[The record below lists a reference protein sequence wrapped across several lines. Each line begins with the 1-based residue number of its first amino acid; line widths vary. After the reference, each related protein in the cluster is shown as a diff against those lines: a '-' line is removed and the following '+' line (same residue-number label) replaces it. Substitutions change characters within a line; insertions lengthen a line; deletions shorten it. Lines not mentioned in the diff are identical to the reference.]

1 MRIASASS
9 SSNSIFVRLMPLPNT
24 IIVGAP
30 KSGSSSLYWWLSSHP
45 EVCASKT
52 KETHFFDDGINPR
65 FNASANGMQHG
76 LDKYLPYF
84 EHCSADDKVIMEAT
98 PIYMYQKNAL
108 KHLSAFEQKP
118 KIIFVLREPSV
129 RAHSQFRFNKYRLGN
144 IPRDKTYVD
153 YLRETK
159 STDADPLKR
168 GEYIE
173 YIDQWMELF
182 GEENIHVLQLEKVF
196 KQRVSEMKKLAEFLE
211 IDPAFYDRFDFVRR
225 NETRKM
231 RSTKLHRLGLQVQPL
246 VPQWLQEK
254 VLIPLYL
261 KMNST
266 AMPPLSVE
274 DKQLIESHKPGFH
287 SFNQRLQQRFP
298 HIDLELWK

>member
-1 MRIASASS
+1 
-9 SSNSIFVRLMPLPNT
+9 MPLPNT

-52 KETHFFDDGINPR
+52 KETHFFDDSINPR
-65 FNASANGMQHG
+65 FNASANVLNHG
-76 LDKYLPYF
+76 LDKYMQYF
-84 EHCSADDKVIMEAT
+84 DHCPADVKVIMEAT

-108 KHLSAFEQKP
+108 KHLSAFDEKP
-118 KIIFVLREPSV
+118 KIVFILREPSV

-144 IPRDKTYVD
+144 IPLDKTYIN
-153 YLRETK
+153 YLSETK
-159 STDADPLKR
+159 LTDADPLKR
-168 GEYIE
+168 GEYIDFIVQWIE
-173 YIDQWMELF
+173 YF
-182 GEENIHVLQLEKVF
+182 SKENIHVMQLEMVF
-196 KQRVSEMKKLAEFLE
+196 KDRVNELKKLASFLS
-211 IDPAFYDRFDFVRR
+211 IDPSFYDDFDFVKR

-231 RSTKLHRLGLQVQPL
+231 RSTKLHRIGLQVQPL

-261 KMNST
+261 KFNST
-266 AMPPLSVE
+266 AMPPVSEE
-274 DKQLIESHKPGFH
+274 DKKMIETQKSMFV
-287 SFNQRLQQRFP
+287 SFNERLHQAFP

>member
-1 MRIASASS
+1 MWIALALSR
-9 SSNSIFVRLMPLPNT
+9 SNPIFVRFMPLPNT

-30 KSGSSSLYWWLSSHP
+30 KSGSSSVYWWLSSHP

-52 KETHFFDDGINPR
+52 KETHFFDDEINPR
-65 FNASANGMQHG
+65 FNASANVLHHG
-76 LDKYLPYF
+76 IDRYLPYF
-84 EHCSADDKVIMEAT
+84 EHCSVDAKVIMEAT

-108 KHLSAFEQKP
+108 KHLSAFEQRP
-118 KIIFVLREPSV
+118 RIIFILREPSE

-144 IPRDKTYVD
+144 IPIDKTYVD
-153 YLRETK
+153 YLNETR
-159 STDADPLKR
+159 STNADPLKR

-173 YIDQWMELF
+173 YIDQWREMF
-182 GEENIHVLQLEKVF
+182 GEDNIYVLQLEKVL
-196 KQRVSEMKKLAEFLE
+196 KHKVTEMKSLADFLG
-211 IDPAFYDRFDFVRR
+211 IDPAFYDDFDFVRR

-246 VPQWLQEK
+246 VPQWLQES

-261 KMNST
+261 KLNST
-266 AMPPLSVE
+266 AMPPVSAK
-274 DKQLIESHKPGFH
+274 DKQMIEYYKPHFH
-287 SFNQRLQQRFP
+287 SFNQRLHQRFP